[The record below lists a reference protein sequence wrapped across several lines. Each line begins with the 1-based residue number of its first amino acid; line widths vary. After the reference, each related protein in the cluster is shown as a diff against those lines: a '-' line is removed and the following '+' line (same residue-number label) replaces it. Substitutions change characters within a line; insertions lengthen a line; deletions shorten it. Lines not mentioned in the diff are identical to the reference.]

1 MSLMKVT
8 LKPSDMEAI
17 RSTSIFGGLRDDLLD
32 QLISDAIISDCDRGE
47 MLFLQGEKATY
58 FFVVLEGW
66 VKVYRATPAG
76 DEAVVGVFTRG
87 RTFAEAAAFTDGVFP
102 ATAEAVTDARIL
114 RIPASR
120 LFDKISAS
128 PEIGLAMLASTS
140 MHLHQ
145 LVMQIEQLKTHTGAQ
160 RVAEFF
166 VSIAPCTSG
175 PCTVQLPYD
184 KALLAGKL
192 GLKPESLSRAFNR
205 LKEYGVEIVRDNA
218 IIQDVRRLENLVETE
233 RAEILKAKGN

>member
-1 MSLMKVT
+1 MKVT
-8 LKPSDMEAI
+8 FKPSDMEAI
-17 RSTSIFGGLRDDLLD
+17 RSTSIFSGLREDLLD
-32 QLISDAIISDCDRGE
+32 RLVSDAIISNCDRGE
-47 MLFLQGEKATY
+47 ILFVQGEQASY
-58 FFVVLEGW
+58 FFLVLEGW
-66 VKVYRATPAG
+66 VKVYRATAGG

-87 RTFAEAAAFTDGVFP
+87 RTFAEAAAFTGGVFP
-102 ATAEAVTDARIL
+102 ATAEAVTDARVL
-114 RIPASR
+114 RIPANR
-120 LFDKISAS
+120 LFQKISES
-128 PEIGLAMLASTS
+128 PELGLAMLASTS

-145 LVMQIEQLKTHTGAQ
+145 LVLQIEQLKTHTGAQ
-160 RVAEFF
+160 RVAEFL
-166 VSIAPCTSG
+166 VSIAPCASG

>member
-1 MSLMKVT
+1 
-8 LKPSDMEAI
+8 
-17 RSTSIFGGLRDDLLD
+17 
-32 QLISDAIISDCDRGE
+32 
-47 MLFLQGEKATY
+47 
-58 FFVVLEGW
+58 
-66 VKVYRATPAG
+66 
-76 DEAVVGVFTRG
+76 
-87 RTFAEAAAFTDGVFP
+87 
-102 ATAEAVTDARIL
+102 
-114 RIPASR
+114 
-120 LFDKISAS
+120 
-128 PEIGLAMLASTS
+128 MLASTS